1 MMAQLSYI
9 HRFEPGEAPG
19 APPLLLLHG
28 TGGDENDLL
37 PVGRMVAPGAPLL
50 SPRGDVLERGMP
62 RFFRRFAE
70 GVFDQDDVRRRAG
83 ALADFVTDARKAYG
97 IAAPVALGYSNGANI
112 AAAVLLLRPGVL
124 AGAILWRAMMPLTAP
139 QLAPLPGTPVLMLS
153 GASDPIATPAEA
165 GRLKAALQAADA
177 AVEHRVIP
185 VGHELSQ
192 ADVAIARQWI
202 QQQRLGE
209 NTGAAAVRR
218 TS

>member
-1 MMAQLSYI
+1 MAPLSYV

-19 APPLLLLHG
+19 AAPLLLLHG

-37 PVGRMVAPGAPLL
+37 PVGRMVAPGGALL

-70 GVFDQDDVRRRAG
+70 GVFDEDDVHRRAA
-83 ALADFVTDARKAYG
+83 ALADFVNDARKAYG

-124 AGAILWRAMMPLTAP
+124 AGTILCRAMMPLS
-139 QLAPLPGTPVLMLS
+139 APLHTSLSGTPVLMLS
-153 GASDPIATPAEA
+153 GARDPIAGPAEA
-165 GRLKAALQAADA
+165 ARFEAALQNAGA
-177 AVEHRVIP
+177 AVEHRVLP

-192 ADVAIARQWI
+192 ADVSIAREWL
-202 QQQRLGE
+202 QQQSFTE
-209 NTGAAAVRR
+209 DAAAAAMRR

>member
-1 MMAQLSYI
+1 MMAQLSYV
-9 HRFEPGEAPG
+9 HRFEPGEEPG

-37 PVGRMVAPGAPLL
+37 PVGRMVAPGAALL

-70 GVFDQDDVRRRAG
+70 GVFDEDDVRRRAD
-83 ALADFVTDARKAYG
+83 ALADFVTDARKVYG
-97 IAAPVALGYSNGANI
+97 IAAP
-112 AAAVLLLRPGVL
+112 
-124 AGAILWRAMMPLTAP
+124 
-139 QLAPLPGTPVLMLS
+139 
-153 GASDPIATPAEA
+153 AEA
-165 GRLKAALQAADA
+165 DRLKAALEAAGA
-177 AVEHRVIP
+177 AVEHRVLP

-192 ADVAIARQWI
+192 ADVTIARQWM

-209 NTGAAAVRR
+209 NAAAAAVRR

>member
-1 MMAQLSYI
+1 MMAPLSYI
-9 HRFEPGEAPG
+9 HRFEPGEAIG

-70 GVFDQDDVRRRAG
+70 GVFDEDDVRRGAA
-83 ALADFVTDARKAYG
+83 ALAGFVTDAREAYG

-112 AAAVLLLRPGVL
+112 AAAILLLRPHVL

-139 QLAPLPGTPVLMLS
+139 PRTSLSGTAVLMVS
-153 GASDPIATPAEA
+153 GARDPIAGPAEA
-165 GRLKAALQAADA
+165 ARLEAALHAADA
-177 AVEHRVIP
+177 AVEHRVLP

-192 ADVAIARQWI
+192 ADVSIAREWLQR
-202 QQQRLGE
+202 QRLGE
-209 NTGAAAVRR
+209 NAAAAAMRR

>member
-1 MMAQLSYI
+1 MMASLSYV
-9 HRFEPGEAPG
+9 HRFELGEAPA

-37 PVGRMVAPGAPLL
+37 PVGRMVAPGAALL

-70 GVFDQDDVRRRAG
+70 GVFDEEDVLRRAD

-139 QLAPLPGTPVLMLS
+139 PRTSLSGTPVLIVS
-153 GASDPIATPAEA
+153 GARDPIAAPAEA
-165 GRLKAALQAADA
+165 DRLKAALEAAGT

-192 ADVAIARQWI
+192 ADVSIARGWL
-202 QQQRLGE
+202 QQQRFSE
-209 NTGAAAVRR
+209 DAAAAAVRR

>member
-1 MMAQLSYI
+1 MAQLSYV
-9 HRFEPGEAPG
+9 HRFEPGEAL
-19 APPLLLLHG
+19 AATPLLLLHG

-37 PVGRMVAPGAPLL
+37 PVGRMVAPGAALL

-97 IAAPVALGYSNGANI
+97 IAAPIALGYSNGANI

-139 QLAPLPGTPVLMLS
+139 QPTSLSGTPVLMVS
-153 GASDPIATPAEA
+153 GARDPIAAPAEA
-165 GRLKAALQAADA
+165 DRLRAALEAAGA
-177 AVEHRVIP
+177 AVEHRVLP

-192 ADVAIARQWI
+192 ADVSIAREWL
-202 QQQRLGE
+202 QQQRSTE
-209 NTGAAAVRR
+209 DGAATAVRR

>member
-1 MMAQLSYI
+1 MAQLSYV
-9 HRFEPGEAPG
+9 HRFEPGEAL
-19 APPLLLLHG
+19 AATPLLLLHG

-37 PVGRMVAPGAPLL
+37 PAGHMVAPGAALL

-97 IAAPVALGYSNGANI
+97 IAAPIALGYSNGANI

-139 QLAPLPGTPVLMLS
+139 QPTSLSGTPVLMVS
-153 GASDPIATPAEA
+153 GARDPIAAPAEA
-165 GRLKAALQAADA
+165 DRLRAALEAAGA
-177 AVEHRVIP
+177 AVKHRVLP

-192 ADVAIARQWI
+192 ADVSIAREWL
-202 QQQRLGE
+202 QQQRFTE
-209 NTGAAAVRR
+209 DGAATAVRR